1 MYTVPSENSACP
13 PQVVTTTYTTLYDI
27 GDLLYIANQAWH
39 GQAQR
44 ICVKDIV
51 LNHFDGLV
59 PIFLYRDTTN
69 RKWFEY
75 ELVPLTTAQV
85 YIDNYNAWLADQQ
98 SQWEQAITNCPSI
111 IVVPP
116 VIKYNW
122 PHSNRPA
129 APNEP

>member
-59 PIFLYRDTTN
+59 PIFLYRDT
-69 RKWFEY
+69 
-75 ELVPLTTAQV
+75 AQV